1 MRSTRL
7 PAIFM
12 LLASASV
19 SLAEPGFDEKYQ
31 RDFNIFNPINQY
43 QPANPFN
50 PANAY
55 SPDNPFNPVN
65 QYDPNN
71 PAKPT
76 RCATTWTRR
85 STSTSSSA

>member
-55 SPDNPFNPVN
+55 SPDNPFNLSLIPI
-65 QYDPNN
+65 
-71 PAKPT
+71 
-76 RCATTWTRR
+76 
-85 STSTSSSA
+85 

>member
-1 MRSTRL
+1 ML
-7 PAIFM
+7 M
-12 LLASASV
+12 LLASASAATTW
-19 SLAEPGFDEKYQ
+19 AEPVFDEKYQ

-43 QPANPFN
+43 QPANPLN

-71 PAKPT
+71 PANPINQYNPNTPFTPLDGGAGWK
-76 RCATTWTRR
+76 R
-85 STSTSSSA
+85 